1 MSKSSGLIQ
10 PTIPPKDPTLT
21 LLLNLFT
28 AGGGYLYIGQ
38 TNKGIV
44 MIVVTLVLLCFGIG
58 ILIPI
63 FTCIDGYLLAKEL
76 KDGEPINEWQ
86 FCWNQSPRIEQL
98 LSALQ
103 TAPDEQVPAIQ
114 ASLIAEGPS
123 IYSQLAEESSNP
135 ISSIGLTRIV
145 QTLESYEAQAS
156 TEDLIGLFTVVVID
170 NESRP
175 IRSTRAEAALLARG
189 PAIIPQLLPLLN
201 SVLEGERFYAI
212 KLLNEFT
219 ASQIVEPLLKVIKED
234 SNPNC
239 RMAALISLMKYNT
252 AEVGDS
258 LVEAMK
264 AEAKRTHEEVIYE
277 QVSNWTD
284 LGLGIFSG
292 KVGFGGLI
300 TRSIVNVL
308 EQDLT
313 KVTAQNRLLIFGEAY
328 GALLVTSESPPID
341 TWLSATNDP
350 DKHIR
355 AFIILCAAALMVNLQ
370 DEEQKSRVTKTVI
383 AATRDASADVRKS
396 ALAALATADT
406 PTTDTILKQLSE
418 SNNPVI
424 RSDVAKILK
433 AKQENV

>member
-1 MSKSSGLIQ
+1 
-10 PTIPPKDPTLT
+10 
-21 LLLNLFT
+21 
-28 AGGGYLYIGQ
+28 
-38 TNKGIV
+38 